1 MDSYEGAVAYEEL
14 SFAGVRLHQLNTST
28 GKVFI
33 LSEIA
38 LEVFK
43 ESPTVFAK
51 EMKEFRPK
59 KVFSRR
65 REILQTVTRLGYP
78 IEASTTAPGVT
89 LVTAETVEVI
99 LTDRRKW
106 DLVHPF
112 KMAVLKNYSQEAA
125 RLMAM
130 GLYDKALPIALDA
143 VKKGPAMFKPGPSF
157 QMFPLFL
164 LAAQANLGLKQADQC
179 ENFLGLAS
187 WLAVKETQD
196 TTNMMRA
203 QLSRLYGQLYALQG
217 KHNQALQSF
226 AEDIYYCSLEYGT
239 QDVRTSLGFYNLGK
253 VFQSKGDMEKC
264 ARCCEQVLDIWFT
277 ALVEVVLSEEKSK
290 EGKMPISEAQLAE
303 VIEMLHDI
311 LNIFTDRNGPNH
323 DRNADIHFSLG
334 LAFMHLGDN
343 SAAYRSISA
352 AKVGFLRHPDKMEH
366 YYESLQKLG
375 IPDLSM

>member
-1 MDSYEGAVAYEEL
+1 MVVLRHLGDML
-14 SFAGVRLHQLNTST
+14 PTLHSFALLSLCPTFTSL
-28 GKVFI
+28 
-33 LSEIA
+33 LSDGLLFYFFLA
-38 LEVFK
+38 L
-43 ESPTVFAK
+43 PTRVQ

-65 REILQTVTRLGYP
+65 REILQTVTSLGFP
-78 IEASTTAPGVT
+78 IESSNTAPGVT
-89 LVTAETVEVI
+89 LVTSETVEAI

-112 KMAVLKNYSQEAA
+112 KKAVLKNYSQEAA

-143 VKKGPAMFKPGPSF
+143 VKKGQAMFKPGPSF

-196 TTNMMRA
+196 TTNIMRA

-217 KHNQALQSF
+217 KHSQALQSF
-226 AEDIYYCSLEYGT
+226 AEDVYYCSLEYGT

-253 VFQSKGDMEKC
+253 VFQSKGEMEKC
-264 ARCCEQVLDIWFT
+264 GRCCEQVLDIWLN
-277 ALVEVVLSEEKSK
+277 ALTDTVLG
-290 EGKMPISEAQLAE
+290 EGGPDDGGRMPISEAQLAE

-311 LNIFTDRNGPNH
+311 LDIFTRRFGPNH
-323 DRNADIHFSLG
+323 NRNADIHFSLG
-334 LAFMHLGDN
+334 LAFIHLGDN

-352 AKVGFLRHPDKMEH
+352 SKAGFSRQPEKMAH
-366 YYESLQKLG
+366 YYESLAKLG
-375 IPDLSM
+375 VPDLSM

>member
-1 MDSYEGAVAYEEL
+1 MFYFFL
-14 SFAGVRLHQLNTST
+14 
-28 GKVFI
+28 
-33 LSEIA
+33 A
-38 LEVFK
+38 L
-43 ESPTVFAK
+43 PTRVQ

-65 REILQTVTRLGYP
+65 REILQTVTSLGFP
-78 IEASTTAPGVT
+78 IESSNTAPGVT
-89 LVTAETVEVI
+89 LVTSETVEAI

-143 VKKGPAMFKPGPSF
+143 VKKGQAMFKPGPSF

-196 TTNMMRA
+196 TTNIMRA

-217 KHNQALQSF
+217 KHSQALQSF
-226 AEDIYYCSLEYGT
+226 AEDVYYCSLEYGT

-253 VFQSKGDMEKC
+253 VFQSKGEMEKC
-264 ARCCEQVLDIWFT
+264 GRCCEQVLDIWLN
-277 ALVEVVLSEEKSK
+277 ALTDTVLG
-290 EGKMPISEAQLAE
+290 EGGPDDGGRMPISEAQLAE

-311 LNIFTDRNGPNH
+311 LDIFTRHTDQSQPPRRASQGNQRRWRTITSHWPSWVFRICPCSGLV
-323 DRNADIHFSLG
+323 DGLFSGRWSCKLG
-334 LAFMHLGDN
+334 LLLAATLAVENHLW
-343 SAAYRSISA
+343 IS
-352 AKVGFLRHPDKMEH
+352 FSRTL
-366 YYESLQKLG
+366 
-375 IPDLSM
+375 

>member
-1 MDSYEGAVAYEEL
+1 
-14 SFAGVRLHQLNTST
+14 
-28 GKVFI
+28 
-33 LSEIA
+33 
-38 LEVFK
+38 
-43 ESPTVFAK
+43 
-51 EMKEFRPK
+51 MKEFRPK
-59 KVFSRR
+59 KFFSRR
-65 REILQTVTRLGYP
+65 RKILQTVTSLGYP

-89 LVTAETVEVI
+89 LVTAEIVEII

-125 RLMAM
+125 RLMSM

-143 VKKGPAMFKPGPSF
+143 VKKGQAIFKPGPSF

-179 ENFLGLAS
+179 ENFLGLAA
-187 WLAVKETQD
+187 WLLMKETHD

-203 QLSRLYGQLYALQG
+203 QLCRLYGQLYALQG
-217 KHNQALQSF
+217 KHVQALQSF
-226 AEDIYYCSLEYGT
+226 AEDVYYCSLEYGT

-253 VFQSKGDMEKC
+253 VFESKGEQEKC
-264 ARCCEQVLDIWFT
+264 GRCCEQVLDIWLN
-277 ALVEVVLSEEKSK
+277 ALINAVLSDSDKDKSRQ
-290 EGKMPISEAQLAE
+290 MPISEAQLAE

-311 LNIFTDRNGPNH
+311 LDIFTKRNGPNH

-352 AKVGFLRHPDKMEH
+352 AKSGFSRYPEKMTH
-366 YYESLQKLG
+366 YYESLSKLG